1 MARGGPKNESKARRL
16 SEFLAEKPPRE
27 PLPIYVLR
35 GTDPYLLDQGRQTVR
50 ERVLGDAEPGLALL
64 ELDGAEAQLA
74 DVLDALRTAP
84 FLAPRRLVVIRDAE
98 AFLSPNNTAERKR
111 DALLKYLDA
120 PSPSGSLCL
129 EVAAWNETTHLGKRV
144 ALVGVV
150 VQCETD
156 RPRQIPHWL
165 QRRAGDQYGKRLSD
179 AAAQML
185 QEYLGNDFASLTHAL
200 GMLALYVKDAGDID
214 TPDVDALVA
223 RGHHER
229 VWDLC
234 DAVAER
240 RVARALG
247 LLDAFWAE
255 GMLAPQIVGLLR
267 STFRQLVRVR
277 SLGGRMGLDAA
288 MARANVP
295 RPAFTRVRRAVEAFS
310 EDDLADAYQ
319 ALVDADLEAKT
330 TPNDRLVME
339 ALVHQLCRPAAARLA
354 GSAGAGA

>member
-1 MARGGPKNESKARRL
+1 MARGGPRNQSKAKRL
-16 SEFLAEKPPRE
+16 SEFLAQGPSGD
-27 PLPIYVLR
+27 PLPVYVLR
-35 GTDPYLLDQGRQTVR
+35 GTDPYLLDQGRQAVR
-50 ERVLGDAEPGLALL
+50 ERVIGDAEPGLALL

-84 FLAPRRLVVIRDAE
+84 FLAPRRLVVIREAE
-98 AFLSPNNTAERKR
+98 AFLSPGNQGEKNR
-111 DALLKYLDA
+111 DALLKYLKA

-129 EVAAWNETTHLGKRV
+129 EVASWNESTRLAKRV
-144 ALVGVV
+144 DEVGVV

-156 RPRQIPHWL
+156 RPDQIPSWL
-165 QRRAGDQYGKRLSD
+165 RRQAKEQYGATLTP

-185 QEYLGNDFASLTHAL
+185 QEYLGNDFASLTHAIE
-200 GMLALYVKDAGDID
+200 MLALYAKETDSID
-214 TPDVDALVA
+214 TPDVDALIA

-234 DAVAER
+234 DAVAEQ

-247 LLDAFWAE
+247 LLDAFWTE
-255 GMLAPQIVGLLR
+255 GMMAPQIVGLLR

-277 SLGGRMGLDAA
+277 SLAGRMGLEVA

-310 EDDLADAYQ
+310 GDDLADAYQ

-339 ALVHQLCRPAAARLA
+339 ALVHQLCRPVTARVV

>member
-1 MARGGPKNESKARRL
+1 
-16 SEFLAEKPPRE
+16 
-27 PLPIYVLR
+27 
-35 GTDPYLLDQGRQTVR
+35 
-50 ERVLGDAEPGLALL
+50 
-64 ELDGAEAQLA
+64 
-74 DVLDALRTAP
+74 
-84 FLAPRRLVVIRDAE
+84 
-98 AFLSPNNTAERKR
+98 PNNGGERKR
-111 DALLKYLDA
+111 EALLKYLDA
-120 PSPSGSLCL
+120 ASPSGSLCL
-129 EVAAWNETTHLGKRV
+129 EVASWNESTRLAKRV
-144 ALVGVV
+144 AVVGIV

-156 RPRQIPHWL
+156 RPQQIPSWL
-165 QRRAGDQYGKRLSD
+165 ERQAREQHGKRLSRG
-179 AAAQML
+179 AAQLL

-200 GMLALYVKDAGDID
+200 GMLALYVKDGGDID
-214 TPDVDALVA
+214 TAEVDALIA

-247 LLDAFWAE
+247 LLDAFWTE

-330 TPNDRLVME
+330 GSNDRMVME
-339 ALVHQLCRPAAARLA
+339 ALVHQLCRPAAARVV
-354 GSAGAGA
+354 GSAGAGPSA